1 MGPVRACSLSPLKFK
16 MGVRDKSP
24 TPINSSLILIPI
36 TATIRTQQILFV
48 ITVSLNIVSCE
59 ERGDGNLINLM
70 GIWFIIR
77 GK

>member
-1 MGPVRACSLSPLKFK
+1 MGPVRACSLSPLNYK
-16 MGVRDKSP
+16 MGVRDKSI
-24 TPINSSLILIPI
+24 TPIYSPLILIPI
-36 TATIRTQQILFV
+36 TATIRTRQILFV
-48 ITVSLNIVSCE
+48 ITVLLNIVSCE